1 MILAII
7 KLQILLK
14 LPTAMQPD
22 KEESMKSA
30 VSEIAHVAN
39 HLNAELNKSIRSI
52 HSKPDSA
59 ISSPALPSQPAC
71 TDDLSYLKMLGVGN
85 DMYIKHSTRK
95 LQGPMVNRSTAGAE
109 QL

>member
-1 MILAII
+1 MILANI

-39 HLNAELNKSIRSI
+39 HLNDELNR
-52 HSKPDSA
+52 A
-59 ISSPALPSQPAC
+59 YA
-71 TDDLSYLKMLGVGN
+71 
-85 DMYIKHSTRK
+85 
-95 LQGPMVNRSTAGAE
+95 
-109 QL
+109 QLNPFKT

>member
-7 KLQILLK
+7 KLEILLK

-59 ISSPALPSQPAC
+59 VSSPALPSQPGC
-71 TDDLSYLKMLGVGN
+71 TDD
-85 DMYIKHSTRK
+85 
-95 LQGPMVNRSTAGAE
+95 
-109 QL
+109 